1 MSESNGSH
9 ERTLVLC
16 IDVDD
21 DIGKKAGVETPI
33 LFRNKNLEAASTLA
47 LADPEE
53 ADANAMFGAVRIYD
67 SLMEKYPNE
76 LYQVATI
83 SGSASGGI
91 EADRNVVRELESI
104 LKSFRATGVILVT
117 DGYSDEAVIPLIQS
131 RVPITSIQH
140 IVVKHSERIE
150 ETWAVIFRYLRQMVE
165 DPYYS
170 RVSLGVPG
178 VMLIIVGVLQIFNQL
193 QNAGMILTFVMGLV
207 LLIKGFGW
215 EDKLNIV
222 KLRLPTPDRQI
233 TAASSSFGFILTL
246 VGAIQGISNAWKYLP
261 NPAPLWWENF
271 AWWIQQSPNLI
282 GHFMLS
288 GIDLIIIGA
297 MVSLIGGV
305 AAHYIRKDPKIWQNV
320 VGIIVTF
327 WIRFI
332 ALESARVLIEPDKT
346 LTLFSPLVF
355 YALAGVVTTIIS
367 VFIIYGSN
375 RKIPFQNTSG

>member
-1 MSESNGSH
+1 MSESDGSL
-9 ERTLVLC
+9 ERTLILC

-33 LFRNKNLEAASTLA
+33 LSRNKNLEAASALA

-67 SLMEKYPNE
+67 SLMEKYPDE
-76 LYQVATI
+76 LYQIATI

-104 LKSFRATGVILVT
+104 LKSFKATGVILVT
-117 DGYSDEAVIPLIQS
+117 DGYADEAVIPLIQS
-131 RVPITSIQH
+131 RIPITSVQH
-140 IVVKHSERIE
+140 VVVKHSERLE
-150 ETWAVIFRYLRQMVE
+150 ETWAVIFRYLKQLVE

-178 VMLIIVGVLQIFNQL
+178 VMLIILGVLQVFNQL
-193 QNAGMILTFVMGLV
+193 QNAGMILTIVMGLV

-222 KLRLPTPDRQI
+222 RLRLPSPDRQL
-233 TAASSSFGFILTL
+233 TAASTSFGLILFL
-246 VGAIQGISNAWKYLP
+246 VGVIKGISNAWKYLP
-261 NPAPLWWENF
+261 NPTPFWWEDF
-271 AWWIQQSPNLI
+271 AWWVQQSPNLV
-282 GHFMLS
+282 GHFMLAA
-288 GIDLIIIGA
+288 IDLIILGA
-297 MVSLIGGV
+297 MVSLIGSI

-332 ALESARVLIEPDKT
+332 ALESAMVLIEPDKT
-346 LTLFSPLVF
+346 VTILSPIVF
-355 YALAGVVTTIIS
+355 YAFAGVVTTITS
-367 VFIIYGSN
+367 VFLIYGSD
-375 RKIPFQNTSG
+375 RKIPFQ

>member
-1 MSESNGSH
+1 LSESDGSH
-9 ERTLVLC
+9 ERTLILC

-21 DIGKKAGVETPI
+21 DIGKKAGVKTPI
-33 LFRNKNLEAASTLA
+33 LSRNKNLEAASALA

-67 SLMEKYPNE
+67 SLLEKYPNE
-76 LYQVATI
+76 IYEIVTI

-91 EADRNVVRELESI
+91 EADRNVVRKLESV
-104 LKSFRATGVILVT
+104 LKSFKATGVILVT
-117 DGYSDEAVIPLIQS
+117 DGYADEAVIPLIQS

-140 IVVKHSERIE
+140 VVVKHSERLE
-150 ETWAVIFRYLRQMVE
+150 ETWAVIFRYLKQLVE

-178 VMLIIVGVLQIFNQL
+178 VMLIIVGILQIFNQL
-193 QNAGMILTFVMGLV
+193 QNAGMILTIVMGLV

-222 KLRLPTPDRQI
+222 RLRLPTPDRQL
-233 TAASSSFGFILTL
+233 TAASGSFGIILSL
-246 VGAIQGISNAWKYLP
+246 VGAIRGISNAWKYLP
-261 NPAPLWWENF
+261 NPTPLWWEDF
-271 AWWIQQSPNLI
+271 AWWIQQSPNLL

-288 GIDLIIIGA
+288 AIDLIILGA
-297 MVSLIGGV
+297 MVSLTGGV

-320 VGIIVTF
+320 IGIIVTF

-332 ALESARVLIEPDKT
+332 ALESAKFLIEPDKT

-355 YALAGVVTTIIS
+355 FTLAGVVTTITS
-367 VFIIYGSN
+367 VFIIYGSD
-375 RKIPFQNTSG
+375 RKTSFQ

>member
-1 MSESNGSH
+1 MSESDGSH
-9 ERTLVLC
+9 ERTLILC

-33 LFRNKNLEAASTLA
+33 LSRNKNLEAASTLA

-91 EADRNVVRELESI
+91 EADCNVVRELESI

-150 ETWAVIFRYLRQMVE
+150 ETWAVIFRYLRQLVE

-178 VMLIIVGVLQIFNQL
+178 VMLIIVGILQVFNQL

-261 NPAPLWWENF
+261 NPAPLWWEDF
-271 AWWIQQSPNLI
+271 AWWVQQSPNLI
-282 GHFMLS
+282 GQFMLA
-288 GIDLIIIGA
+288 GIDLIILGA

-332 ALESARVLIEPDKT
+332 SLESARVLIEPDKT
-346 LTLFSPLVF
+346 LTLFSPLVL
-355 YALAGVVTTIIS
+355 YTLAGVVTTITS

>member
-1 MSESNGSH
+1 VSKSDGSN
-9 ERTLVLC
+9 ERTLILC
-16 IDVDD
+16 IDVDN

-33 LFRNKNLEAASTLA
+33 LSRNKNLEAASTLA
-47 LADPEE
+47 LSDPEE

-76 LYQVATI
+76 VYQIATI

-104 LKSFRATGVILVT
+104 LTSFKATGVILVS
-117 DGYSDEAVIPLIQS
+117 DGYADEAVIPLVQS

-140 IVVKHSERIE
+140 VVVKHSERLE
-150 ETWAVIFRYLRQMVE
+150 ETWAVIFRYMRQLVE

-178 VMLIIVGVLQIFNQL
+178 VMLIIVGILLVFNQL
-193 QNAGMILTFVMGLV
+193 QNAGMVLTFVMGFV

-215 EDKLNIV
+215 EDKLNILR
-222 KLRLPTPDRQI
+222 LRLPSPDRQI
-233 TAASSSFGFILTL
+233 TVASTGFGFILFL
-246 VGAIQGISNAWKYLP
+246 VGASRGIIKAWQYLP
-261 NPAPLWWENF
+261 NPAPTTWQNM
-271 AWWIQQSPNLI
+271 I
-282 GHFMLS
+282 GHFMFDA
-288 GIDLIIIGA
+288 IDLIILGA

-327 WIRFI
+327 WLRFI

-346 LTLFSPLVF
+346 VTLFSPLVF
-355 YALAGVVTTIIS
+355 YALAGVVTTITS
-367 VFIIYGSN
+367 VFIIYGSD
-375 RKIPFQNTSG
+375 RKIPFQ

>member
-1 MSESNGSH
+1 MSESDGSL
-9 ERTLVLC
+9 ERTLILC

-33 LFRNKNLEAASTLA
+33 LSRNKNLEAASALA

-67 SLMEKYPNE
+67 SLMEKYPDE
-76 LYQVATI
+76 LYQIATI

-104 LKSFRATGVILVT
+104 LKSFKATGVILVT
-117 DGYSDEAVIPLIQS
+117 DGYADEAVIPLIQS
-131 RVPITSIQH
+131 RIPITSVQH
-140 IVVKHSERIE
+140 VVVKHSERLE
-150 ETWAVIFRYLRQMVE
+150 ETWAVIFRYLKQLVE

-178 VMLIIVGVLQIFNQL
+178 VMLIILGVLQVFNQL
-193 QNAGMILTFVMGLV
+193 QNAGMILTIVMGLV

-222 KLRLPTPDRQI
+222 RLRLPSPDRQL
-233 TAASSSFGFILTL
+233 TAASTSFGLILFL
-246 VGAIQGISNAWKYLP
+246 VGVIKGISNAWKYLP
-261 NPAPLWWENF
+261 NPTPFWWEDF
-271 AWWIQQSPNLI
+271 AWWVQQSPNLV
-282 GHFMLS
+282 GHFMLAA
-288 GIDLIIIGA
+288 IDLIILGA
-297 MVSLIGGV
+297 MASLIGSI

-332 ALESARVLIEPDKT
+332 ALESAMVLIEPDKT
-346 LTLFSPLVF
+346 VTILSPIVF
-355 YALAGVVTTIIS
+355 YAFAGVVTTITS
-367 VFIIYGSN
+367 VFLIYGSD
-375 RKIPFQNTSG
+375 RKIPFQ

>member
-1 MSESNGSH
+1 MSESDGSH
-9 ERTLVLC
+9 ERTLILC

-33 LFRNKNLEAASTLA
+33 LSRNKNLEAASTLA

-178 VMLIIVGVLQIFNQL
+178 VMLIIVGVLQVFNQL

-261 NPAPLWWENF
+261 NPAPLWWEDF
-271 AWWIQQSPNLI
+271 AWWVQQSPNLI
-282 GHFMLS
+282 GHFMLA
-288 GIDLIIIGA
+288 GIDLIILGA

-332 ALESARVLIEPDKT
+332 ALESVMVLIEPDKT
-346 LTLFSPLVF
+346 LTLFSPLVL
-355 YALAGVVTTIIS
+355 YTLAGVVTTITS

>member
-1 MSESNGSH
+1 MSESDGSH
-9 ERTLVLC
+9 ERTLILC

-21 DIGKKAGVETPI
+21 DIGKKAGVKTPI
-33 LFRNKNLEAASTLA
+33 LSRKKNLEAASILA

-67 SLMEKYPNE
+67 SLLEKYPNE
-76 LYQVATI
+76 IYQIATI

-91 EADRNVVRELESI
+91 EADRNVVRELESV
-104 LKSFRATGVILVT
+104 LKDFRATGVILVS
-117 DGYSDEAVIPLIQS
+117 DGYADEAVIPLIQS

-140 IVVKHSERIE
+140 VVVKHSERLE
-150 ETWAVIFRYLRQMVE
+150 ETWAVIFRYLKQLVE

-178 VMLIIVGVLQIFNQL
+178 VMLIIVGILQVFNQL

-222 KLRLPTPDRQI
+222 RLRLPSPDRQL
-233 TAASSSFGFILTL
+233 TAASASFGFILFL
-246 VGAIQGISNAWKYLP
+246 VGAIRGISNAWKYLP
-261 NPAPLWWENF
+261 NPPPLWWEDF
-271 AWWIQQSPNLI
+271 AWWVQQSPNLV
-282 GHFMLS
+282 GHFMLAA
-288 GIDLIIIGA
+288 IDLIILGF
-297 MVSLIGGV
+297 MVSLIGSV

-332 ALESARVLIEPDKT
+332 ALESARVLLEPDKT
-346 LTLFSPLVF
+346 VSIFSPLVF
-355 YALAGVVTTIIS
+355 YALAGVVTTITS
-367 VFIIYGSN
+367 VFLIYGSD
-375 RKIPFQNTSG
+375 RKIPFQ